1 MNTYKLRLVLAA
13 SATAILS
20 ACSSLGVPGFGDAGG
35 CRTVYVVTGG
45 GVQPVSNCGGLPRDG
60 LAAKSMMASADT
72 VQPLDLADPA
82 DPASA
87 DPDAPPA
94 PVILPVSQAAQATA
108 PYEAPAKP
116 YASPQAMIENAD
128 MAAFM
133 ARVREDYA
141 AKKNAGAWGY
151 LAVDAVAADQPELAV
166 EVIDALEGRPVSD
179 WMSGNHLRP
188 WAYAASGR
196 KDDALAAMKS
206 MQRMLPKPD
215 HVGHTALLA
224 EGMGDYELALTTY
237 GDFENAFHPPA
248 PDGIG
253 TMQYYIEARAF
264 QAQRLLALRK
274 AELLRGV
281 KRDAEAE
288 ALLERLLAASPDDGY
303 VENRLLKAKTG
314 EDRLAPRTLKQA
326 MAEALGDE
334 ANLLEEQEGIMAA
347 MAGRGAKTPFNHLL
361 ASMRQS
367 ALVLDPDNG
376 VIRAAEASKLYDNGK
391 FEPALRIAQLG
402 NPPAQMA
409 ALLQSTAGLAALEL
423 GSPDTLAAMVERSL
437 KIDSGVDAKI
447 QAAGTLATAGKTER
461 ALQLVDQ
468 ALKSQLSPPQKVF
481 ALLTK
486 AQALNQAGQL
496 MAAVEAARQARALDD
511 DENTQQFLA
520 SMLVDS
526 PQRAEGLEI
535 MRKMMTD
542 QPDNTGLMNNLGYSL
557 IDNPVTPQE
566 LDEGFK
572 LLKQAIRMTPDE
584 ANLLDSIGWAY
595 YQYGDFREARRF
607 INMALE
613 EYAPFG
619 HWELSDHMGDI
630 EWRLGDQEAARK
642 HWQAALLARPPEHNK
657 ARTQAKLRDGLTTPA
672 PERRD
677 TPEVPLEKD
686 RGAIADI

>member
-1 MNTYKLRLVLAA
+1 MSKYKFRLILAA
-13 SATAILS
+13 SATAILA
-20 ACSSLGVPGFGDAGG
+20 ACSSIGVPGFGETGG
-35 CRTVYVVTGG
+35 CRTIYVVTGG
-45 GVQPVSNCGGLPRDG
+45 GVQPISNCGGLPRDG
-60 LAAKSMMASADT
+60 LAAKSLMASAADI
-72 VQPLDLADPA
+72 QPLDLADP
-82 DPASA
+82 
-87 DPDAPPA
+87 DAPAA
-94 PVILPVSQAAQATA
+94 PEITPVSQAALATA
-108 PYEAPAKP
+108 PYEAPEGP

-141 AKKNAGAWGY
+141 NDRNPGAWGY
-151 LAVDAVAADQPELAV
+151 MAVDAVAADQLEIALQVVGALA
-166 EVIDALEGRPVSD
+166 GRPPSE
-179 WMSGNHLRP
+179 WMSENHLRP
-188 WAYAASGR
+188 WVYAANGR
-196 KDDALAAMKS
+196 PDDALAAMKR
-206 MQRMLPKPD
+206 MQRLLPATD

-224 EGMGDYELALTTY
+224 EGMGDHELALSTY
-237 GDFENAFHPPA
+237 GAFEDAFNPPS
-248 PDGIG
+248 PEGIG
-253 TMQYYIEARAF
+253 SMQYFIEARAF

-274 AELLRGV
+274 AELLRGLN
-281 KRDAEAE
+281 RDAEAV
-288 ALLERLLAASPDDGY
+288 ALLETLYAAAPDDGY
-303 VENRLLKAKTG
+303 VESRLQKAKRG
-314 EDRLAPRTLKQA
+314 EDRFAPRTLKQA
-326 MAEALGDE
+326 MAEAIGDE
-334 ANLLEEQEGIMAA
+334 ANLLEEQEAIMSA
-347 MAGRGAKTPFNHLL
+347 MAGRGARAPFNHLL
-361 ASMRQS
+361 SSMRQS
-367 ALVLDPDNG
+367 ALLLDPDNG
-376 VIRAAEASKLYDNGK
+376 NIRVAEAGKLYEQGK
-391 FEPALRIAQLG
+391 FEPALRIAQIG
-402 NPPAQMA
+402 NPPVQLA

-437 KIDSGVDAKI
+437 KIDSSVDAKI
-447 QAAGTLATAGKTER
+447 QAAGTLATAGKTTR
-461 ALQLVDQ
+461 SLQLVDQ
-468 ALKSQLSPPQKVF
+468 ALRVNLSSSQKVF

-486 AQALNQAGQL
+486 AQALNQAGDV
-496 MAAVEAARQARALDD
+496 MGAVEAAREARKLDD

-526 PQRAEGLEI
+526 PLRPEGLEI

-557 IDNPVTPQE
+557 VDNPASPQE

-630 EWRLGDQEAARK
+630 EWRLGDHDAARK
-642 HWQAALLARPPEHNK
+642 HWGEALKAYPPEHNRAK
-657 ARTQAKLRDGLTTPA
+657 TEAKLRDGLTTPP

-686 RGAIADI
+686 RGGITDI